1 MEKLTKLLPLFF
13 ISVFILSC
21 SNDDNNDTALV
32 TPVEE
37 EIKISLNLSEAQI
50 EEKDYVELKITN
62 SDKTLSAD
70 YSFEYANKEIA
81 DVEIIKDKY
90 YINANKLG
98 TTTIIVKYKD
108 AKADCKI
115 NVVARKVPIDFK
127 FISIVDNKHALA
139 YLKLNASREEQQAA
153 ELYIDKQLLKY
164 NSEYRRDD
172 LMIPEQ
178 EEYLNYRTKNALEQK
193 EGIIETLYGNAAQT
207 YLVGYEDLK
216 SAREFI
222 DKSLLPLG
230 FKPLDPSMYE
240 GNTMYAYTYNDGVN
254 KIIVVIAPYQYQQL
268 GNLKTIRYLTGPLW
282 DM

>member
-21 SNDDNNDTALV
+21 SSDDNNDTAVV

-172 LMIPEQ
+172 LMIPKE

-230 FKPLDPSMYE
+230 FTPLDPSMYE

-254 KIIVVIAPYQYQQL
+254 KIIVVIAPYEYQQL

>member
-21 SNDDNNDTALV
+21 SSDDNNDTAVV

-172 LMIPEQ
+172 LMIPEE

-230 FKPLDPSMYE
+230 FTPLDPSMYE

-254 KIIVVIAPYQYQQL
+254 KIIVVIAPYEYQQL

>member
-21 SNDDNNDTALV
+21 SSDDNNDTAVV

-62 SDKTLSAD
+62 SDKNLTDD

-98 TTTIIVKYKD
+98 TTNIIVKYKD
-108 AKADCKI
+108 AKADCKV

-172 LMIPEQ
+172 LMIPEE

-193 EGIIETLYGNAAQT
+193 EGIIETLYGNASQT

-230 FKPLDPSMYE
+230 FTPLDPSMYE

-254 KIIVVIAPYQYQQL
+254 KIIVVIAPYEYQQL